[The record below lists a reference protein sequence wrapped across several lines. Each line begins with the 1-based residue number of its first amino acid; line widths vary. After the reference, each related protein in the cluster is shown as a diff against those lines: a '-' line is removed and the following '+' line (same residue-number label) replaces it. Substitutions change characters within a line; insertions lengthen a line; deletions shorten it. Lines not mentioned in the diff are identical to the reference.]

1 MGGVEKVMSNS
12 PVQQTDSLILVDLY
26 SQILECGNEFL
37 QVHFSIHIFVQV
49 RELQPQVLLVLTD
62 IVNELSE
69 AHIATI
75 RLVGSF

>member
-1 MGGVEKVMSNS
+1 MSNS
-12 PVQQTDSLILVDLY
+12 PVQQTDSLVLVNLY

-37 QVHFSIHIFVQV
+37 QVHFAIPILVQV
-49 RELQPQVLLVLTD
+49 RELQSQVLLVLTD
-62 IVNELSE
+62 IVNELGE